1 MKFANRILRALD
13 AGTIDAL
20 SPWLEPVAI
29 RADQVIYRMSEPVE
43 HVYFI
48 ESGLVMHLAI
58 IEDGRTVSVGVTGRE
73 GAVGVP
79 NALGGRPSFH
89 QVSGH
94 VEGAALRIEAA
105 RFSEIVNA
113 SRSARKLID
122 AYLET
127 LIVASDLMTTCLA
140 FHPLSAR
147 LSTALLNA
155 QDANGNHKVL
165 ATQELLASMFAVQR
179 TSVTSLATSMERS
192 GLIRT
197 GRGAVEILDRSGLER
212 SACGCYGRQTKLW
225 SDFWADLGEER

>member
-1 MKFANRILRALD
+1 MKFSNRILRALGAD
-13 AGTIDAL
+13 TLDAL
-20 SPWLEPVAI
+20 RPWLELVSL
-29 RADQVIYRMSEPVE
+29 RADQVIFRMSEPVE

-48 ESGLVMHLAI
+48 EGGLVLHLAM

-79 NALGGRPSFH
+79 NALSGRPSFH
-89 QVSGH
+89 QVAGH

-105 RFSEIVNA
+105 RFAEIVNA
-113 SRSARKLID
+113 SKSARRLMD
-122 AYLET
+122 SYLEA
-127 LIVASDLMTTCLA
+127 LIVSSDLMTTCLA

-147 LSTALLNA
+147 LGTALLNA

-197 GRGAVEILDRSGLER
+197 GRGAVEILDRPGLER
-212 SACGCYGRQTKLW
+212 AACGCYHRQSKLW
-225 SDFWADLGEER
+225 ADLWSDLGEER